1 VSALALL
8 LLAATTVHVVPPLA
22 LALGLGTVPVAALA
36 L

>member
-22 LALGLGTVPVAALA
+22 LALTPD
-36 L
+36 